1 MKKASAGVSA
11 YAGSRVLRN
20 FALQL
25 GGEFGGQAVAFVIAI
40 YLARVLDPHGF
51 GVWVFASSVL
61 LYCTVIIDGGTD
73 VWGMREVAAR
83 PQRLKRL
90 TAAIFRS
97 RLLLGIPAAAVV
109 VAFLIVG
116 SRDEHTALLL
126 GLPILLAFM
135 FNTAWAHR
143 GLETGLTGLA
153 VLIQRLAMLLL
164 VYALVTSTADARYV
178 TLWQA
183 IAESLG
189 MVILLLALLPRF
201 KKAHRSSA
209 RIATRYVF
217 AHSWPLAAV
226 KALRALTATSAIVA
240 LNFASTKVEVGYYGA
255 ALRIGTILVLA
266 STVFINVAFPALSR
280 ACRRAD
286 QATVIDASVRLLFT
300 VIAPIAIGGI
310 ILSGPLIRDI
320 MSPEFAK
327 ASTMLAI
334 LFGGHFAM
342 AISDQLR
349 RILAARHMQKLD
361 LKLTAISSIVSVT
374 ATVLLA
380 SLYGGVGAAIAM
392 VSGEVL
398 LVALSLWGVART
410 GSAVAILRDSARP
423 LAGAAVMG
431 AAVLL
436 TAGAPLLVRLAVGVG
451 VYLCWAWL
459 NRRQLQ
465 NDVKQISA

>member
-1 MKKASAGVSA
+1 MNKASSSTS
-11 YAGSRVLRN
+11 AGSRVLRN

-25 GGEFGGQAVAFVIAI
+25 GGEFGGQAVAFIIAI

-51 GVWVFASSVL
+51 GVWVFASSIL

-73 VWGMREVAAR
+73 VWGMREIAAR
-83 PQRLKRL
+83 PGRLKRL
-90 TAAIFRS
+90 AAAIFRS
-97 RLLLGIPAAAVV
+97 RLLLGIPAAVVV

-143 GLETGLTGLA
+143 GLETGLTGPA
-153 VLIQRLAMLLL
+153 VLIQRLAMLVL
-164 VYALVTSTADARYV
+164 VYALVTSTADAEYV

-201 KKAHRSSA
+201 RKAHRASA

-226 KALRALTATSAIVA
+226 KAMRSMTAISAIVA

-255 ALRIGTILVLA
+255 ALRMATILVLT

-280 ACRRAD
+280 ACRRAG
-286 QATVIDASVRLLFT
+286 QARVIDASVRLLFSVT
-300 VIAPIAIGGI
+300 APIAVGGI
-310 ILSGPLIRDI
+310 VLAGPLIRDV

-349 RILAARHMQKLD
+349 RILAARHMQRLD
-361 LKLTAISSIVSVT
+361 FKLTCV
-374 ATVLLA
+374 ATLFAVVCTILLA
-380 SLYGGVGAAIAM
+380 SSYGGVGAAIALL
-392 VSGEVL
+392 SGEAL

-410 GSAVAILRDSARP
+410 GPAVAILRDSARP

-436 TAGAPLLVRLAVGVG
+436 TAGTPLLTRLAVGVG

-465 NDVKQISA
+465 NDVKLIST